1 MPLPATVPR
10 NPTRGSLVRST
21 TLFLFLTVMI
31 DAMGIGLI
39 MPVMPDLIREVQG
52 GGLADAALWGGGLA
66 TAFAIAQF
74 LFSPIVGALSDQSGR
89 KPVLLVTQGALV
101 LVYLLLAAA
110 QSLWMLLLGRILAG
124 IASATQST
132 ANAAMADLSP
142 PEKKTANF
150 GLLGAAFGAGF
161 VFGPM
166 LGGLLAGWGTRAPF
180 YGAAV
185 LVAMNFA
192 LGAMVMR
199 ESVAKENRRAFDWRR
214 AHAFG
219 ALRQLGKLP
228 GLLPLVA
235 VYFIYSVAIY
245 VYPAIWAFFTQARFG
260 WSPGM
265 VGVSLGV
272 FGFSM
277 ALVQGVLIRPV
288 LRFAGER
295 MTVVLGHLFDCVALS
310 VLSFTGSGM
319 LALMF
324 TPVSALGALVS
335 PALTGIMSKMVA
347 DDAQGELQGVLT
359 AAHALAVMISPL
371 VMTSAFALGMNGG
384 LGVTMPG
391 LPFLVALGLMI
402 LGLCA
407 FLAAAHRSR
416 AAAAA

>member
-1 MPLPATVPR
+1 MR
-10 NPTRGSLVRST
+10 RT

-39 MPVMPDLIREVQG
+39 MPVMPGLIRQVQG
-52 GGLADAALWGGGLA
+52 GGLADAALWGGVLA
-66 TAFAIAQF
+66 TAFAFAQF
-74 LFSPIVGALSDQSGR
+74 LFSPLIGALSDRTGR

-101 LVYLLLAAA
+101 FVYLLLAAA
-110 QSLWMLLLGRILAG
+110 QSLGMLLLGRILAG
-124 IASATQST
+124 IASATHST
-132 ANAAMADLSP
+132 ANAAIADLSP

-185 LVAMNFA
+185 LVALNFT
-192 LGAMVMR
+192 LGAAVVR
-199 ESVAKENRRAFDWRR
+199 ETVGKDMRRAFDWRR

-219 ALRQLGKLP
+219 ALRQMGRLP
-228 GLLPLVA
+228 GLLPLVV

-260 WSPGM
+260 WSAGM
-265 VGVSLGV
+265 IGVSLGV

-295 MTVVLGHLFDCVALS
+295 MTVVLGHVFDCIALA
-310 VLSFTGSGM
+310 VLGFTGSGM

-359 AAHALAVMISPL
+359 AAHALAAMVSPL
-371 VMTSAFALGMNGG
+371 VMTSVFALGMNGG
-384 LGVTMPG
+384 LGFTLPG
-391 LPFLVALGLMI
+391 LPFLLALGLMAA
-402 LGLCA
+402 GLAA
-407 FLAAAHRSR
+407 FLIASRKAGAAAL
-416 AAAAA
+416 A

>member
-1 MPLPATVPR
+1 MR
-10 NPTRGSLVRST
+10 RT
-21 TLFLFLTVMI
+21 TLFLFMTVMI

-39 MPVMPDLIREVQG
+39 MPVMPDLIRELQG
-52 GGLADAALWGGGLA
+52 GGLADAALWGGVLA
-66 TAFAIAQF
+66 TVFAVAQF
-74 LFSPIVGALSDQSGR
+74 LFSPLVGALSDRSGR
-89 KPVLLVTQGALV
+89 RPVLLITQGALIF
-101 LVYLLLAAA
+101 VYLLLAAA

-142 PEKKTANF
+142 PDRKTANF

-185 LVAMNFA
+185 LVALNFT
-192 LGAMVMR
+192 LGAVVMR
-199 ESVAKENRRAFDWRR
+199 ETVDMARRRAFDWRR

-219 ALRQLGKLP
+219 ALRQMGRLP
-228 GLLPLVA
+228 GLLPLVT

-245 VYPAIWAFFTQARFG
+245 VYPAVWAFFTQARFG
-260 WSPGM
+260 WDAGM

-288 LRFAGER
+288 VRFAGER
-295 MTVVLGHLFDCVALS
+295 MTVVLGQLFDCIALS
-310 VLSFTGSGM
+310 VLAFTGSGM

-359 AAHALAVMISPL
+359 AAHALAAMVSPL
-371 VMTSAFALGMNGG
+371 VMTSVFALGMNGG
-384 LGVTMPG
+384 LGFSLPG
-391 LPFLVALGLMI
+391 LPFLLSLGLMAA
-402 LGLCA
+402 GLAA
-407 FLAAAHRSR
+407 FLAASR
-416 AAAAA
+416 RGAGAAMA

>member
-1 MPLPATVPR
+1 M
-10 NPTRGSLVRST
+10 
-21 TLFLFLTVMI
+21 TVMI

-39 MPVMPDLIREVQG
+39 MPVMPDLIRELQG
-52 GGLADAALWGGGLA
+52 GGLADAALWGGVLA
-66 TAFAIAQF
+66 TVFAVAQF
-74 LFSPIVGALSDQSGR
+74 LFSPLVGALSDRSGR
-89 KPVLLVTQGALV
+89 RPVLLITQGALIF
-101 LVYLLLAAA
+101 VYLLLAAA

-142 PEKKTANF
+142 PDRKTANF

-185 LVAMNFA
+185 LVALNFT
-192 LGAMVMR
+192 LGAVVMR
-199 ESVAKENRRAFDWRR
+199 ETVDMARRRAFDWRR

-219 ALRQLGKLP
+219 ALRQMGRLP
-228 GLLPLVA
+228 GLLPLVT

-245 VYPAIWAFFTQARFG
+245 VYPAVWAFFTQARFG
-260 WSPGM
+260 WDAGM

-288 LRFAGER
+288 VRFAGER
-295 MTVVLGHLFDCVALS
+295 MTVVLGQLFDCIALS
-310 VLSFTGSGM
+310 VLAFTGSGM

-359 AAHALAVMISPL
+359 AAHALAAMVSPL
-371 VMTSAFALGMNGG
+371 VMTSVFALGMNGG
-384 LGVTMPG
+384 LGFSLPG
-391 LPFLVALGLMI
+391 LPFLLSLGLMAA
-402 LGLCA
+402 GLAA
-407 FLAAAHRSR
+407 FLAASR
-416 AAAAA
+416 RGAGAAMA